1 MMKKSMTYADDGN
14 EDEVQKYLKKKSRK
28 QVVRN
33 MSNSEIKI

>member
-1 MMKKSMTYADDGN
+1 MMKKSVSYADVGN
-14 EDEVQKYLKKKSRK
+14 EDKVQEYLKKKSRK